1 MSSSA
6 KYSKR
11 LYVIIPSTAMPS
23 RHSFFHFSE
32 QETGSER
39 GSDLAKS
46 YRSGWVEPRIKSLGS
61 EDSDCP
67 TVLGSLI
74 STEA

>member
-6 KYSKR
+6 KYSKL
-11 LYVIIPSTAMPS
+11 LYVIVPPTALPSW
-23 RHSFFHFSE
+23 HSFFHFSE
-32 QETGSER
+32 EETGSES

-46 YRSGWVEPRIKSLGS
+46 YRSGWVASRIKSLGS

-67 TVLGSLI
+67 TVLGCLTG
-74 STEA
+74 TEA